1 VLPFERIAWHP
12 LRIIEKG
19 LRGLVDRDAFGSVGL
34 PLNPCGAGLLT
45 ISETSMGDFE
55 GASFKLF
62 PSHDYLTTIVAG
74 YPRLIG
80 RIIGRDEIGAAAPFA
95 FALGGKPIGH
105 DDLS

>member
-1 VLPFERIAWHP
+1 LAR
-12 LRIIEKG
+12 L
-19 LRGLVDRDAFGSVGL
+19 SV
-34 PLNPCGAGLLT
+34 PCEAGLLT
-45 ISETSMGDFE
+45 VGEISNRDFE

-95 FALGGKPIGH
+95 FAFGGEPMGH
-105 DDLS
+105 VDLS